1 MMNPGGPEVKHL
13 GQTRCIGAAPAC
25 RSGAAPGSWSDGSGA
40 VAVGVEG
47 VDQPLTAD
55 SDHAHGDLALVD
67 HRDLRVGA
75 VGGPLVD
82 EDEDVDLVGA
92 GAYDAGGDVLR
103 PDDRRGPRRVLAD
116 HREQLAVLR
125 L

>member
-13 GQTRCIGAAPAC
+13 GHTRCNRRGAGPPH
-25 RSGAAPGSWSDGSGA
+25 RAAPGSWSAGSGA

-55 SDHAHGDLALVD
+55 SDHAHRDLALVD
-67 HRDLRVGA
+67 HGDLRVGA

-92 GAYDAGGDVLR
+92 GAYDARGDVL
-103 PDDRRGPRRVLAD
+103 
-116 HREQLAVLR
+116 
-125 L
+125 